1 MIQRADELT
10 TPTLLVSP
18 AHRAAELINLH
29 KPSHVV
35 SLFSPGQ
42 EQPVA
47 PAATEKS
54 LQLCF
59 HDLSELREGFVAPS
73 QDMIGTLLDFARPW
87 TGPRPL
93 LIHCWAGISRSCAAA
108 YILACDR
115 NPGHEREIAADLRQR
130 APFAT
135 PNRLMVQ
142 LADDMLAR
150 RGRMVDAIAAIGRGA
165 EATWGEPFWLP
176 VGGHGSSA

>member
-1 MIQRADELT
+1 MIQCADDLT
-10 TPTLLVSP
+10 TLTLVVCP
-18 AHRAAELINLH
+18 AHRAAELIDLH

-42 EQPVA
+42 EQLVS
-47 PAATEKS
+47 PAAAEGT

-59 HDLSELREGFVAPS
+59 HDLSEVREGFLAPG
-73 QDMIGTLLDFARPW
+73 QDVIGTLLDFARLW

-93 LIHCWAGISRSCAAA
+93 LIHCWAGISRSSAAA

-115 NPGHEREIAADLRQR
+115 HPECEQEIAADLRRR

-176 VGGHGSSA
+176 VGGYGSSA